1 MSKPFQISILT
12 VVSMVLL
19 RLLIGGH
26 FFSQGLDKLDPNFSA
41 AGFLSQAKGPLAPA
55 FQGVLPDF
63 HDWNKLMAQP
73 REDKPAAEGAA
84 AETSYGAW
92 KSKIEI
98 DWLAYVERAKKHF
111 AFNEEQKTKADTLYK
126 YYVRSLATYL
136 EESEQ
141 EVNEYRHDLF
151 RLKKMRATPIAEQ
164 VPFQQQRIQ
173 KKAAETAAKA
183 NQIKAAVTAMEK
195 QFQQDLREL
204 ATREQYAAAKDMGSD
219 SGRLATVNM
228 AVTYVV
234 LGVGVCL
241 ILGLFT
247 RLASVV
253 GALFLLSVILTQPFW
268 VAGAAPTWEQ
278 GIEMLALLM
287 LASSHVGRWAGLDFF
302 IHALLVAPFSKSK

>member
-1 MSKPFQISILT
+1 MSKPFQISIFT

-26 FFSQGLDKLDPNFSA
+26 FFSQGLDKLDPSFSA

-73 REDKPAAEGAA
+73 REDKPAAADAA
-84 AETSYGAW
+84 AETSYGPW
-92 KSKIEI
+92 KSKVEL
-98 DWLAYVERAKKHF
+98 DWLAYVERAKQHF
-111 AFNEEQKTKADTLYK
+111 EFNEEQQAKADELYK
-126 YYVRSLATYL
+126 YYVRSLKTYL

-141 EVNEYRHDLF
+141 EINEYRHDLF
-151 RLKKMRATPIAEQ
+151 RLKRMRATPIAEQ
-164 VPFQQQRIQ
+164 VPFQQERIQ
-173 KKAAETAAKA
+173 QKAAETAAKA
-183 NQIKAAVTAMEK
+183 SEIKAAVTTMEQ

-204 ATREQYAAAKDMGSD
+204 ATREQYAAAKDLRSD
-219 SGRLATVNM
+219 TGRLATVNM

-253 GALFLLSVILTQPFW
+253 GAVFLLSVILTQPFW
-268 VAGAAPTWEQ
+268 VAGTVPTWEQ
-278 GIEMLALLM
+278 GIEMLALLV
-287 LASSHVGRWAGLDFF
+287 LATSHVGRWAGLDFF